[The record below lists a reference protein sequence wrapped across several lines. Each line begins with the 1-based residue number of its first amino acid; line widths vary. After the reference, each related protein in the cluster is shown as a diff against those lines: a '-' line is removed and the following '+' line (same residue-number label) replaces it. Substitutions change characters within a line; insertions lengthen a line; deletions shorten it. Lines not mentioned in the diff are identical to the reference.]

1 MCVEIT
7 MKSKHGQV
15 QLIPALKVLGGS
27 RIAAHPA
34 RPDALVGCA
43 PAPIASSANPR
54 SQPTKRNLAT
64 AATSEVT

>member
-1 MCVEIT
+1 

-43 PAPIASSANPR
+43 PGPDRQLSQST
-54 SQPTKRNLAT
+54 QPTDQTQFGYGSNHNQ
-64 AATSEVT
+64 